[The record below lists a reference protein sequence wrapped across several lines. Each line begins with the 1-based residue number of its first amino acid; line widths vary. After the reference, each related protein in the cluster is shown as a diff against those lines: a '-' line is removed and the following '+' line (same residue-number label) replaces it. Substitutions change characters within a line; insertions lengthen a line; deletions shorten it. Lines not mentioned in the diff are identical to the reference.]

1 MFLTCTEIAALTN
14 RTRQSAQIRALRH
27 LGIEHKV
34 RADGSVVVLR
44 AHVEH
49 ILGGTAPSP
58 RQKSSE
64 PNWSAL

>member
-1 MFLTCTEIAALTN
+1 MFLTTEEIAALTN
-14 RTRQSAQIRALRH
+14 RIRRSAQIRALRH

-44 AHVEH
+44 SHVEH
-49 ILGGTAPSP
+49 ILGGDPTPA
-58 RQKSSE
+58 RQKIQE

>member
-1 MFLTCTEIAALTN
+1 MFLTRDEIATLTN
-14 RTRQSAQIRALRH
+14 RTRRSAQIRALRH

-49 ILGGTAPSP
+49 ILGGDQTQPQRKP
-58 RQKSSE
+58 KE
-64 PNWSAL
+64 PNWAAV